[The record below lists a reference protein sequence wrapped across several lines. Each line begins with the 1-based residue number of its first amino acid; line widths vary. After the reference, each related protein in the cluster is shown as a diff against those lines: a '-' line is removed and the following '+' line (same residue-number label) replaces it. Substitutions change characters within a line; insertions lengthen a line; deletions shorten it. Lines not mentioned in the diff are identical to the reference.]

1 MMGGGLGMYE
11 LPQKGPGMKTG
22 LGLGLRLWRLGLR
35 LRLRLRPLISCMSDM
50 MEGGLGNTGGG
61 TNMSS

>member
-11 LPQKGPGMKTG
+11 LPQKGPDMKTG
-22 LGLGLRLWRLGLR
+22 LGLGLRLRLRRLG

-50 MEGGLGNTGGG
+50 MEGGLGDAGGG